1 MKLEKQMFYKDGK
14 FDAEAAKKA
23 YFEMMENLGYPISD
37 NLRENMW
44 ATDFD
49 LGDFPAVGMGGIFWA
64 HENGHGVFGHEIFL
78 LPNQMLIEHR
88 HVAGCGLP
96 AKNECW
102 QARAG
107 TSYCFAETG
116 EDASKYPNVKVPES
130 QKKFITVDKVNVADA
145 KKGNI
150 VWMGRLESSHY
161 QIAGDKGAVVTEYGA
176 FHSNDNNRYTN
187 PNVEIG
193 RAHV

>member
-96 AKNECW
+96 AKNE
-102 QARAG
+102 
-107 TSYCFAETG
+107 
-116 EDASKYPNVKVPES
+116 
-130 QKKFITVDKVNVADA
+130 
-145 KKGNI
+145 
-150 VWMGRLESSHY
+150 
-161 QIAGDKGAVVTEYGA
+161 
-176 FHSNDNNRYTN
+176 
-187 PNVEIG
+187 
-193 RAHV
+193 